1 MKLCVLMFASTLLI
15 ASGATPVVASS
26 CEKRLV
32 PPSTMLLEPEVHVKS
47 VDKGGRAEMACR
59 FCDEGAS
66 PTGRQWFRRP
76 MEGDFERLQPDAHDD
91 PALDRVAVAA
101 DHALTLANV
110 SVADVGFYV
119 CHDNEEPPTRY
130 RMEYLLDVAVPRQT
144 EPHTGD
150 EQQYKKYL
158 EELQE
163 GYEKLDLEGPLQR
176 YGVVTSW
183 DDWQPCDRCG
193 EVGLRKRYGRCQLRT
208 SINALYMPPG
218 AQFPLNITVP
228 MMGPSCRSALL
239 RRYAISRQLFAF
251 PDFVQTEYCQEPCDE
266 EFQAK
271 HTMSPTNKSFFGQM
285 SIEKAEDEET
295 AELDVAEFKRV
306 ERPGTNIKLI
316 CPGVSG
322 PGVAV
327 TWFHNGSK
335 LRPTWSRVSLSAASQ
350 EVLFK
355 PLKERDAGI
364 YECTVMGVKMGHLEL
379 YVLGMSD
386 ASWFTLVTVLANFCA
401 YLAVVSA
408 NWNQHYKRLE
418 IQDYLATKRAE
429 RQQVS

>member
-1 MKLCVLMFASTLLI
+1 MAGVAIRLTL
-15 ASGATPVVASS
+15 ASS
-26 CEKRLV
+26 
-32 PPSTMLLEPEVHVKS
+32 
-47 VDKGGRAEMACR
+47 
-59 FCDEGAS
+59 DEGAS

-76 MEGDFERLQPDAHDD
+76 MEGYFERLKPDAHDD

-110 SVADVGFYV
+110 SEADVGFYV
-119 CHDNEEPPTRY
+119 CHDNEEAPTRY
-130 RMEYLLDVAVPRQT
+130 RMEYLLD
-144 EPHTGD
+144 GD
-150 EQQYKKYL
+150 EQQHKKYL

-163 GYEKLDLEGPLQR
+163 AYENMDLEGPLQR
-176 YGVVTSW
+176 YGVTTSW
-183 DDWQPCDRCG
+183 DDWEDCDRCG

-208 SINALYMPPG
+208 SIDALYVPPG
-218 AQFPLNITVP
+218 AQVALNITVP

-239 RRYAISRQLFAF
+239 RRYAMSRKLYAF

-266 EFQAK
+266 EFRAK
-271 HTMSPTNKSFFGQM
+271 HTMSPVNKSFFGQM
-285 SIEKAEDEET
+285 SVEKAEDEET

-335 LRPTWSRVSLSAASQ
+335 LRPTWSRVSLNAASQ
-350 EVLFK
+350 EVMFK
-355 PLKERDAGI
+355 PLKERDAGT

-379 YVLGMSD
+379 FALGMSD
-386 ASWFTLVTVLANFCA
+386 ASWFTLVTVLANFCV

-408 NWNQHYKRLE
+408 NWNQHYRRLE
-418 IQDYLATKRAE
+418 IQEYLAAKRLRSIRSRESRKTGSYA
-429 RQQVS
+429 SFDINYPS

>member
-1 MKLCVLMFASTLLI
+1 
-15 ASGATPVVASS
+15 
-26 CEKRLV
+26 
-32 PPSTMLLEPEVHVKS
+32 
-47 VDKGGRAEMACR
+47 
-59 FCDEGAS
+59 
-66 PTGRQWFRRP
+66 
-76 MEGDFERLQPDAHDD
+76 MEGDFERLKPDAHDD
-91 PALDRVAVAA
+91 PALNRVAVAA
-101 DHALTLANV
+101 DHALALANV
-110 SVADVGFYV
+110 SEVDVGFYV
-119 CHDNEEPPTRY
+119 CHDNEESPTRY
-130 RMEYLLDVAVPRQT
+130 RMEYLLD
-144 EPHTGD
+144 GD
-150 EQQYKKYL
+150 EKQHKKYL

-163 GYEKLDLEGPLQR
+163 AYDMPSYDVACIL
-176 YGVVTSW
+176 SM
-183 DDWQPCDRCG
+183 
-193 EVGLRKRYGRCQLRT
+193 LRNLGQCLIQCPQV
-208 SINALYMPPG
+208 A
-218 AQFPLNITVP
+218 LNITVP

-239 RRYAISRQLFAF
+239 RRYTMSQQLFAF

-295 AELDVAEFKRV
+295 AELDVSEFKRV

-355 PLKERDAGI
+355 PLKERDAGT

-379 YVLGMSD
+379 HVKKAKERRALGMTD
-386 ASWFTLVTVLANFCA
+386 ASWFTLVTVLVNFCA

-408 NWNQHYKRLE
+408 NWNQHYRRLE
-418 IQDYLATKRAE
+418 IQEYLAAKRAE
-429 RQQVS
+429 KRQVS

>member
-1 MKLCVLMFASTLLI
+1 
-15 ASGATPVVASS
+15 
-26 CEKRLV
+26 
-32 PPSTMLLEPEVHVKS
+32 
-47 VDKGGRAEMACR
+47 
-59 FCDEGAS
+59 
-66 PTGRQWFRRP
+66 
-76 MEGDFERLQPDAHDD
+76 MEGDFERLKPDAHDD
-91 PALDRVAVAA
+91 PALNRVAVAA

-110 SVADVGFYV
+110 SESDVGFYV

-130 RMEYLLDVAVPRQT
+130 KDGVPARRQV

-150 EQQYKKYL
+150 EQQHKKYL
-158 EELQE
+158 EELQQA
-163 GYEKLDLEGPLQR
+163 YEKLEHEGPLQR
-176 YGVVTSW
+176 YSVTTNW
-183 DDWQPCDRCG
+183 DDWEPCDRCG

-208 SINALYMPPG
+208 SIDAHFMPPG
-218 AQFPLNITVP
+218 AQVALNITVP

-239 RRYAISRQLFAF
+239 RRYTISQQLFAL

-295 AELDVAEFKRV
+295 VDLDVSEFKKV

-322 PGVAV
+322 PGVTV
-327 TWFHNGSK
+327 TWFHNGTK
-335 LRPTWSRVSLSAASQ
+335 LRPTWSRVSLRAAGQ

-379 YVLGMSD
+379 HVLGMSD
-386 ASWFTLVTVLANFCA
+386 ASWFTLVTVLVNFCA
-401 YLAVVSA
+401 YLAIVSA
-408 NWNQHYKRLE
+408 NWRQHYRRLE
-418 IQDYLATKRAE
+418 IQEYLAARRAE
-429 RQQVS
+429 KRQVS

>member
-1 MKLCVLMFASTLLI
+1 
-15 ASGATPVVASS
+15 
-26 CEKRLV
+26 
-32 PPSTMLLEPEVHVKS
+32 
-47 VDKGGRAEMACR
+47 
-59 FCDEGAS
+59 
-66 PTGRQWFRRP
+66 

-110 SVADVGFYV
+110 SEADVGFYV

-150 EQQYKKYL
+150 EQQYNKYL

-163 GYEKLDLEGPLQR
+163 GYGSAEHHRADDGAKLQVCAASPIRHLAAAVR
-176 YGVVTSW
+176 VS
-183 DDWQPCDRCG
+183 
-193 EVGLRKRYGRCQLRT
+193 GLRSNRIL
-208 SINALYMPPG
+208 PG
-218 AQFPLNITVP
+218 A
-228 MMGPSCRSALL
+228 MR
-239 RRYAISRQLFAF
+239 
-251 PDFVQTEYCQEPCDE
+251 
-266 EFQAK
+266 
-271 HTMSPTNKSFFGQM
+271 
-285 SIEKAEDEET
+285 
-295 AELDVAEFKRV
+295 
-306 ERPGTNIKLI
+306 
-316 CPGVSG
+316 VSG

-379 YVLGMSD
+379 HVRKAKEIRVLGMTD

-401 YLAVVSA
+401 YLAVLSA